1 MLGAE
6 MRRGLVFNIQ
16 KYSVQDGPGI
26 RTTVFLKGCPLR
38 CVWCHNPEGIAAERE
53 IVVLETRCIACA
65 ECRRACRLTDEQP
78 GEGPLPASPASCDL
92 CGRCVEAC
100 PTQAR
105 QIIGKEMTV
114 DQVLRV
120 VLEDRLFYEE
130 SGGGV
135 TFSGGEPLLQA
146 DFLRQA
152 LAACK
157 DHGLKTAVDTC
168 GLAAWEQLA
177 SVVPLADLFLFD
189 VKFASDAKHRQYTG
203 VSNQLILSNLRRL
216 AQVHASIWIRVPL
229 IPGLNDDPAEL
240 EAIAGL
246 AGSFPSVRQV
256 NLLPFHRTGM
266 AKARRLGRDP
276 LLAELSAP
284 TQDGLSAA
292 LAPFQQRGLLVKIGG

>member
-1 MLGAE
+1 

-38 CVWCHNPEGIAAERE
+38 CVWCHNPEGIASERE

-65 ECRRACRLTDEQP
+65 ECRRACRFTDEQP
-78 GEGPLPASPASCDL
+78 GEGPLPALHASCDL
-92 CGRCVEAC
+92 CGRCIEAC

-203 VSNQLILSNLRRL
+203 VSNQLGGTGGHCRPG
-216 AQVHASIWIRVPL
+216 RVLPVGA
-229 IPGLNDDPAEL
+229 PGESPAVSPHWHGQGPPSGPGPAPGRVVCPDPGWL
-240 EAIAGL
+240 VGRAGT
-246 AGSFPSVRQV
+246 FPTAW
-256 NLLPFHRTGM
+256 PFG
-266 AKARRLGRDP
+266 
-276 LLAELSAP
+276 
-284 TQDGLSAA
+284 
-292 LAPFQQRGLLVKIGG
+292 